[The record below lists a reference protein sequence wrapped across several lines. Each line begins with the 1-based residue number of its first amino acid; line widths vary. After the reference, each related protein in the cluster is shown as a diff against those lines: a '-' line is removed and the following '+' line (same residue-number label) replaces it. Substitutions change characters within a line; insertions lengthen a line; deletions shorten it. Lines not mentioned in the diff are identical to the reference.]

1 MKNLVHHGQQFPTDD
16 GDVPLNYIIIEMAAP
31 NGIAFIRVKAMIDTG
46 SSTTVITSALVERL
60 GADDVIL
67 PYLGDQVAETAN
79 GVVKEPTT
87 EINLRI
93 TGSDGNC
100 TLFQDWPV
108 VISKTMD
115 EPIFG
120 MDLLQYFAA
129 QIRNGQVVSLTFDT
143 SSVAAIQKRKLT

>member
-1 MKNLVHHGQQFPTDD
+1 MKNLVHHGQQYPTDN
-16 GDVPLNYIIIEMAAP
+16 GDVPLNYVLIEIAAP
-31 NGIAFIRVKAMIDTG
+31 NGIEFMRVKALIDTG
-46 SSTTVITSALVERL
+46 SSITVISSALVEKL
-60 GADDVIL
+60 GADDVL
-67 PYLGDQVAETAN
+67 PYLGDMVSDTAN

-87 EINLRI
+87 EVNLRI

-120 MDLLQYFAA
+120 MDLLQYFAT
-129 QIRNGQVVSLTFDT
+129 QIRNGQVVSLTFDPN
-143 SSVAAIQKRKLT
+143 SVAAIQKRKVT

>member
-1 MKNLVHHGQQFPTDD
+1 MKNLVHHGRQFPIDE
-16 GDVPLNYIIIEMAAP
+16 GDVPLNYIVVEMVAP
-31 NGIAFIRVKAMIDTG
+31 NGIEFIRVKALIDTG

-60 GADDVIL
+60 GADDVL
-67 PYLGDQVAETAN
+67 PYLGDQIADTAN

-87 EINLRI
+87 EINLRV

-108 VISKTMD
+108 VISKTME

-120 MDLLQYFAA
+120 MDLLQYYAT
-129 QIRNGQVVSLTFDT
+129 QIRHGQVVSLIFDE
-143 SSVAAIQKRKLT
+143 SSPAGLQKRKVT

>member
-16 GDVPLNYIIIEMAAP
+16 GDVPLNYVIIEIAAP
-31 NGIAFIRVKAMIDTG
+31 NGIEFIRVKALIDTG
-46 SSTTVITSALVERL
+46 SSTTVISSSLVEKL
-60 GADDVIL
+60 GADDVL
-67 PYLGDQVAETAN
+67 PYLGDMVSDTAN

-87 EINLRI
+87 EVNLRI

-120 MDLLQYFAA
+120 MDLLQYYAA
-129 QIRNGQVVSLTFDT
+129 HLRQGQVVSLTFDEN
-143 SSVAAIQKRKLT
+143 SPAAIQKRKLT